1 MRRRCSHALRRR
13 YGRSHTRDAEL
24 EAEMSAILAK
34 HGYNPH
40 DARMLVVEGMGAHEL
55 EHRIRSTSPGGM
67 GSLEYTHNLQK
78 LRSRR

>member
-1 MRRRCSHALRRR
+1 
-13 YGRSHTRDAEL
+13 
-24 EAEMSAILAK
+24 MSAILAK